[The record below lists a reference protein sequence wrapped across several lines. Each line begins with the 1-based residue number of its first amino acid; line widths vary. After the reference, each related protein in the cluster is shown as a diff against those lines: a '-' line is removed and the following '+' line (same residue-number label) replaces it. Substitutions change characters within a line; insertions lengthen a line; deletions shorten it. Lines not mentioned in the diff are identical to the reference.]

1 MHLSFYYRKSVAQ
14 VFQQQHLRTCAQ
26 DHKKWVARNLRT
38 RPQKKVAQPED
49 EQVLADLQ
57 PIGDFLSDNGTEL
70 FLYYILI

>member
-1 MHLSFYYRKSVAQ
+1 
-14 VFQQQHLRTCAQ
+14 
-26 DHKKWVARNLRT
+26 LRT